1 MVKGTMIKELPIDER
16 PREKLLCLGAGGL
29 SNRELLAILIGS
41 GTRRTSAAELAD
53 KLLALDS
60 GGITYFSHCLPEDFC
75 RIRGIGKAKSCQIAA
90 AIELGKR
97 IATAPVSKKVRT
109 DMPAQVAE
117 LFMEEMRHLRK
128 EVFSILMLT
137 TKNQI
142 ICIEK
147 IAVGSLNS
155 AVVHPREVFANA
167 IKRGAASVI
176 LVHNHPSGDPSPSRE
191 DLELTSRLVDAGAI
205 LGISVKDHLII
216 GDGVFIS
223 MKQQCII

>member
-1 MVKGTMIKELPIDER
+1 MEKGTMIKELPKDER

-53 KLLALDS
+53 KLLAMDE

-75 RIRGIGKAKSCQIAA
+75 RIRGIGIAKSCQLAA

-97 IATAPVSKKVRT
+97 IATTPASKKIKT

-128 EVFSILMLT
+128 EIFSILMLT

-147 IAVGSLNS
+147 IAVGCLNS

-167 IKRGAASVI
+167 VKRGAASVI

-216 GDGVFIS
+216 GDGVYIS

>member
-1 MVKGTMIKELPIDER
+1 MEKGTMIKELPEDER
-16 PREKLLCLGAGGL
+16 PREKLLCLGAGSL

-53 KLLALDS
+53 KLLAMDG
-60 GGITYFSHCLPEDFC
+60 GGITYFSHCVPEDFC
-75 RIRGIGKAKSCQIAA
+75 RIRGIGTAKSCQIAA

-97 IATAPVSKKVRT
+97 IATAPASKKIRT
-109 DMPAQVAE
+109 DMPAQVAD
-117 LFMEEMRHLRK
+117 LFMEEMRYLRK

-155 AVVHPREVFANA
+155 AVVHPREVFTNA
-167 IKRGAASVI
+167 VKRGAASVI

-191 DLELTSRLVDAGAI
+191 DLELTSRLMDAGSI

-216 GDGVFIS
+216 GDGVYLS
-223 MKQQCII
+223 MKQECII